1 MTDFLMSFIY
11 LGLLIVFIGCMVL
24 CDHQWKLAFFRDA
37 RRAALAIGVTF
48 AGFLMWDVFGIV
60 TGTFYRGDSPYMTG
74 LDLAPH
80 MPVEELF
87 FLFFL
92 CYLTLN
98 LTSAVSLV
106 LKTPLPEQR
115 TGKGGQG
122 VAAGSTTVTGDEGA
136 RP

>member
-11 LGLLIVFIGCMVL
+11 LGSLIVFIGCMVL
-24 CDHQWKLAFFRDA
+24 CDHRWKLGFFRHA
-37 RRAALAIGVTF
+37 PRAALAIGVTYV
-48 AGFLMWDVFGIV
+48 GFLLWDVLGIV

-74 LDLAPH
+74 IDLAPH
-80 MPVEELF
+80 MPIEELF

-115 TGKGGQG
+115 GATTKPADAGATTG
-122 VAAGSTTVTGDEGA
+122 EA
-136 RP
+136 RA

>member
-11 LGLLIVFIGCMVL
+11 LGSLIVFIGCMVL
-24 CDHQWKLAFFRDA
+24 CDHRWKLGFFRNA
-37 RRAALAIGVTF
+37 PRAALAIGVTYV
-48 AGFLMWDVFGIV
+48 GFLLWDVLGIV

-74 LDLAPH
+74 IDLAPH
-80 MPVEELF
+80 MPIEELF

-115 TGKGGQG
+115 GATAKPAGAGATTG
-122 VAAGSTTVTGDEGA
+122 EA
-136 RP
+136 RA

>member
-1 MTDFLMSFIY
+1 MSFIY
-11 LGLLIVFIGCMVL
+11 LGSLLTFIGCMVL
-24 CDHQWKLAFFRDA
+24 CDHRWKLAFFRNA
-37 RRAALAIGVTF
+37 PRAGLAIGVTYT
-48 AGFLMWDVFGIV
+48 GFMLWDVLGIV

-74 LDLAPH
+74 IDVAPH

-106 LKTPLPEQR
+106 LKAPLPPQR
-115 TGKGGQG
+115 N
-122 VAAGSTTVTGDEGA
+122 A
-136 RP
+136 RETK

>member
-11 LGLLIVFIGCMVL
+11 LGSLIVFIGCMGL
-24 CDHQWKLAFFRDA
+24 CDHRWKLGFFRNA
-37 RRAALAIGVTF
+37 PRAALAIGVTYV
-48 AGFLMWDVFGIV
+48 GFLLWDVLGIV

-74 LDLAPH
+74 IDLAPH
-80 MPVEELF
+80 MPIEELF

-115 TGKGGQG
+115 GATTKPADAGATTG
-122 VAAGSTTVTGDEGA
+122 EA
-136 RP
+136 RA